1 MHLRHQ
7 TRVFQLQHRLPQ
19 HAAADDQ
26 QQQAQGQRSPGF
38 KALMTVRVVLIRG
51 FLALVIR
58 HQNHKISHQ
67 VRQSMNP
74 VSHQGLG
81 SGHHAHDHLQGAQN
95 QVDGHAHPGALLGRC
110 DARRCAFLGVVRKIA
125 G

>member
-19 HAAADDQ
+19 HPATDNQ
-26 QQQAQGQRSPGF
+26 QQQPQGQRGPGF
-38 KALMTVRVVLIRG
+38 KTLVTVRVVFIRG

-67 VRQSMNP
+67 VRQGMNP
-74 VSHQGLG
+74 IGHQGLG
-81 SGHHAHDHLQGAQN
+81 GGDHAHDHLQGTQD
-95 QVDGHAHPGALLGRC
+95 QVDHHTDPSALLGRC